1 MLPCIINL
9 TILYV
14 EKKHQKHNKTVLKF
28 NKIKIFDF
36 LFPIWL
42 CDISIY
48 FYQSNRNFM
57 IKLNNILV
65 KCSAVLLVACIQTS
79 CLFAMDSD
87 SGSGSGSGS
96 DKENG
101 SKRRRL
107 EARQPEV
114 IDLTGDDEDERDGSI
129 RVAVNGKTKNFFDSK
144 EASNCF
150 KYQVK
155 LGKIGRVVAK
165 ANKKTEKSNA
175 KKNK

>member
-14 EKKHQKHNKTVLKF
+14 GKKHQKHNKTVLKF

-36 LFPIWL
+36 LFLIWL

-57 IKLNNILV
+57 INLNNILV
-65 KCSAVLLVACIQTS
+65 KSFAVLLVACIQTS
-79 CLFAMDSD
+79 CLLAMDSD
-87 SGSGSGSGS
+87 SDSDSVS

-114 IDLTGDDEDERDGSI
+114 IDLTGSTIVMTVGDQTKFFSNKDEAHEWFLGMVGHQKAERLV
-129 RVAVNGKTKNFFDSK
+129 RKTNKRTLRKN
-144 EASNCF
+144 A
-150 KYQVK
+150 
-155 LGKIGRVVAK
+155 
-165 ANKKTEKSNA
+165 A
-175 KKNK
+175 KKNS

>member
-14 EKKHQKHNKTVLKF
+14 GKKHQKHHKTVLKF

-36 LFPIWL
+36 LFLIWL

-79 CLFAMDSD
+79 CLFAMDS
-87 SGSGSGSGS
+87 GSGSDS

-107 EARQPEV
+107 EAHQPEV

-129 RVAVNGKTKNFFDSK
+129 RVTVNGKTKNFFDSK
-144 EASNCF
+144 EASICF
-150 KYQVK
+150 KEQVK
-155 LGKIGRVVAK
+155 LGKIGRIVAK